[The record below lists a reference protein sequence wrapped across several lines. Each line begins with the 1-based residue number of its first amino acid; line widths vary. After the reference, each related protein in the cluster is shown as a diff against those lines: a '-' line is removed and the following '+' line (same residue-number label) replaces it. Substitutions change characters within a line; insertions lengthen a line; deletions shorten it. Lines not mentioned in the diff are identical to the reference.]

1 MNWMYRLAVTALL
14 LAQFA
19 FAADRWIEYR
29 IGPFRIV
36 SNAGDKAARDRL
48 NEMEQLRHVLG
59 LMLGK
64 DTLAVGGVSAGELK
78 TVWPIDLVLFATV
91 KDYGPHA
98 LQQPFIEGGS
108 AMLGAWTADVPL
120 SRDILRALTRMLID
134 ENAGVMPDAIETAL
148 CDLFSTIKETGP
160 KVFVGTPLPIG
171 ELPPDRMREWAKVQ
185 MIATLPEYSG
195 KLRVYLNNLQGG
207 GDVGMATRNAFDMTP
222 AKLDAV
228 VDAYLKAGHFE
239 AASMQGEALN
249 PNRDFIEKQ
258 MDKASVDAVL
268 AELAAG
274 GKNFPPDS
282 ARGLVAKG
290 TTAAYELAMK
300 ANPRWGE
307 PHFKLAQLQSNP
319 TQRIAELKLAAK
331 LDPRNVMYW
340 QTLAEAQ
347 TGANQYGDAE
357 KSWTAA
363 MKAALTDSE
372 RARIRQVRVDLTE
385 KRADWEES
393 ERKRIAL
400 EQARELQRIKNA
412 AAAEVHAAEA
422 AINQKVGGLD
432 SNQKPQA
439 WWDEAP
445 GQKAVGKLARVDC
458 LAGNSLRLTINLD
471 GGGTIRL
478 MIRDLNKLG
487 VGTGDAPPSI
497 EPQNVQA
504 IPKAKFVC
512 GAQRVPSK
520 IRVIYNV
527 NADAK
532 LNTVGDIATVELP

>member
-1 MNWMYRLAVTALL
+1 MYRLVVAALL
-14 LAQFA
+14 LARFS
-19 FAADRWIEYR
+19 FAADRWIEYK

-36 SNAGDKAARDRL
+36 SDAGDKAARDRL

-64 DTLAVGGVSAGELK
+64 DTLAVGKITDDQLK
-78 TVWPIDLVLFATV
+78 TVWPVDLVLFATA
-91 KDYGPHA
+91 KEYGPHA
-98 LQQPFIEGGS
+98 LKEPFIEGGS

-148 CDLFSTIKETGP
+148 CDLFSTIKESGP
-160 KVFVGTPLPIG
+160 KVSIGNPLPTS
-171 ELPPDRMREWAKVQ
+171 ELPPDRLREWAKIQ
-185 MIATLPEYSG
+185 MLATLPEFSG

-228 VDAYLKAGHFE
+228 VDAYVRAGHFE
-239 AASMQGEALN
+239 SVLMPGEALN

-258 MDKASVDAVL
+258 MDKAAVDAVL
-268 AELAAG
+268 AELSAG

-282 ARGLVAKG
+282 ARGLVAQG

-319 TQRIAELKLAAK
+319 AQRIAELKLAAK

-363 MKAALTDSE
+363 MKAAPTDAE

-400 EQARELQRIKNA
+400 EQARELQRIKDA

-422 AINQKVGGLD
+422 AINKKVGALD

-439 WWDEAP
+439 WWDESP
-445 GQKAVGKLARVDC
+445 GQKAAGKLARVDC

-471 GGGTIRL
+471 GGGAIRL

-487 VGTGDAPPSI
+487 VGSGNAPPSI
-497 EPQNVQA
+497 DPQSAEPIQ
-504 IPKAKFVC
+504 KAKFVC

-532 LNTVGDIATVELP
+532 LNTVGDIAMVELP